1 LKIWKSLV
9 EENKLLKSEN
19 EDACSPAKGKKKN
32 RSRQKKKQSGVDN
45 SIGEHSASD
54 AGVDEKKLNTAKLC
68 GLTYGAAGAQDQV
81 MQVGAAGAQV
91 QVMQVGAAGAQVQVM
106 QVGAAVVV
114 DDEDKDCCCV
124 CLDAPKQFVFGPCG
138 HLCVCETCANEVM
151 ETAKECP
158 MCRTPALTA
167 FKVWK

>member
-1 LKIWKSLV
+1 MRG
-9 EENKLLKSEN
+9 
-19 EDACSPAKGKKKN
+19 PAFGGQGT
-32 RSRQKKKQSGVDN
+32 RSRAKKKKQSAVDN

-68 GLTYGAAGAQDQV
+68 DLTYGGGGAQDQA
-81 MQVGAAGAQV
+81 MQVGAAGACDQAMAAGARDQAKEV
-91 QVMQVGAAGAQVQVM
+91 KAAGAQDQAM
-106 QVGAAVVV
+106 QVGKDVVV

-167 FKVWK
+167 FKVFWK